1 MTATPAH
8 DALTTIHEQYVGALL
23 DGDAI
28 GARGHVEA
36 ALRLLPVADVYLHVV
51 HPALHEVGRRWER
64 DTVNVAEEHL
74 ATSVSEVVLA
84 ELAGRLPQGA
94 RRNRTAIVTCGPG
107 EQHAIGSRIVADF
120 LDADG
125 WDTLHLGATTPGG
138 ALAELAVARHADV
151 VAISVSLPLRIPEV
165 ADACRRLKALPF
177 APVVVLGGQAFT
189 RPQQAFAAGADLH
202 AGSPPE
208 LVAALAERFPR

>member
-1 MTATPAH
+1 MTSTPAH
-8 DALTTIHEQYVGALL
+8 DALTTIREQYVRALL

-28 GARGHVEA
+28 AAHGHIAEA
-36 ALRLLPVADVYLHVV
+36 LELVSVADVYLDVV

-64 DTVNVAEEHL
+64 ASVNVAEEHL

-94 RRNRTAIVTCGPG
+94 RRNRTAIVACGPG

-138 ALAELAVARHADV
+138 ALAELAVARHAAV
-151 VAISVSLPLRIPEV
+151 VAISVALPLRIPEV

-177 APVVVLGGQAFT
+177 APTVALGGQAFT
-189 RPQQAFAAGADLH
+189 TPQQALAAGADLH
-202 AGSPPE
+202 AGSPQA